1 MYDNK
6 NKIERVIFVSGI
18 LKLETPCM
26 IGSGNDTNTD
36 IDVVKDNNDIPYIP
50 RSSIAGVL
58 RSFLSDGSKE
68 DDEPEYVKCLFG
80 KRKKDNDES
89 TISPIYFYDMNMINY
104 SNERIST
111 RDGVKLDYKTKTSM
125 ENNKYNYEVIEN
137 GSCFLFRME
146 IQLRRKLSYL
156 NDKVES
162 ILYRILYSMID
173 GEIRLGGKTNRGLGK
188 CTIDKNSIKIL
199 DLNFKDEEYLEEN
212 LTKWFNFD
220 WNSFDGNKKLDELKH
235 ETHINNIKTIKV
247 PLNIDTSII
256 IRSYNN
262 LENSDQKHIT
272 SNGIPVIP
280 GTSWGGAI
288 RSGCYKILKLFY
300 DKLLKLDDDKI
311 DNKINN
317 KINDKINSNI
327 NCIFGYVDIESKK
340 AETSKILIEEAK
352 INNGR
357 TLYQTRVKIDR
368 FTGGAAESALFNEE
382 PIYGGETYLTIKI
395 KSKEDWI
402 TGLLIL
408 VIKDIQNGFIPI
420 GGETSVGR
428 GIMNGDK
435 IYIDNEVVDS
445 NTERKYLKSLYDF
458 IVGGV
463 SK

>member
-1 MYDNK
+1 MYD

-36 IDVVKDNNDIPYIP
+36 IDVVKDKNDIPYIP
-50 RSSIAGVL
+50 GSSIAGVL
-58 RSFLSDGSKE
+58 RTFLSDGSKE

-104 SNERIST
+104 SNERISI

-125 ENNKYNYEVIEN
+125 ENNKYDYEVIES
-137 GSCFLFRME
+137 GSCFLFRIE

-156 NDKVES
+156 NDKVEN
-162 ILYRILYSMID
+162 ILYKILYSMID

-199 DLNFKDEEYLEEN
+199 DLNFNDKEHLEEN
-212 LTKWFNFD
+212 LIRWFNFD
-220 WNSFDGNKKLDELKH
+220 WDCFVGNKNLDEFKH

-300 DKLLKLDDDKI
+300 DKLLKLDDY
-311 DNKINN
+311 KINN
-317 KINDKINSNI
+317 KVNSNI
-327 NCIFGYVDIESKK
+327 NCIFGYVDNESKK

-352 INNGR
+352 INNGK

-368 FTGGAAESALFNEE
+368 FTGGAAESALFDEE
-382 PIYGGETYLTIKI
+382 PIYGGETYLTIKV
-395 KSKEDWI
+395 KSEEDWI
-402 TGLLIL
+402 IGLLIL

-420 GGETSVGR
+420 GGEASAGR

-445 NTERKYLKSLYDF
+445 NSERKYLKSLYDF